1 MDKKLEI
8 GKLETTPIDLSKLS
22 DVIKKMLLLKRLNMK
37 HWFKKLIIL
46 RPQMKLVKLD
56 RKKQNWYFSID
67 K

>member
-22 DVIKKMLLLKRLNMK
+22 DVIKEMLLLKRLNMK
-37 HWFKKLIIL
+37 NWFKKLIIL

-56 RKKQNWYFSID
+56 RKKQN
-67 K
+67 

>member
-46 RPQMKLVKLD
+46 RSQMKLVKLD
-56 RKKQNWYFSID
+56 RKKQNWYFSIC

>member
-56 RKKQNWYFSID
+56 RKKQN
-67 K
+67 

>member
-22 DVIKKMLLLKRLNMK
+22 DVIKEMLLLKRLNMK
-37 HWFKKLIIL
+37 NWFKKLIIL

>member
-56 RKKQNWYFSID
+56 RKKQNWYFSIY

>member
-56 RKKQNWYFSID
+56 RKKQNWYFSIC

>member
-22 DVIKKMLLLKRLNMK
+22 DVLKKMLLLKRLNMK

-46 RPQMKLVKLD
+46 RSQMKLVKLD
-56 RKKQNWYFSID
+56 RKKQN
-67 K
+67 

>member
-46 RPQMKLVKLD
+46 RSQMKLVKLD
-56 RKKQNWYFSID
+56 RKKQN
-67 K
+67 

>member
-22 DVIKKMLLLKRLNMK
+22 DVIKEMLLLKRLNMK
-37 HWFKKLIIL
+37 NWFKKLIIL

-56 RKKQNWYFSID
+56 RKKQNWYFSIY